1 MMNRTERAIEFNK
14 SMIMQEHLD
23 WKNEG
28 RAEGRVEGIEIGEK
42 RGEKRGKNIYKS
54 LSEAAGFKVVDIGI
68 DQPASAFV
76 EAAKAN
82 DANIIR
88 IEKYRIYLSSS
99 LIIPLG

>member
-42 RGEKRGKNIYKS
+42 RSKIDTARQMKKKGYAPEEIREITGIS
-54 LSEAAGFKVVDIGI
+54 LRDLKG
-68 DQPASAFV
+68 
-76 EAAKAN
+76 
-82 DANIIR
+82 
-88 IEKYRIYLSSS
+88 L
-99 LIIPLG
+99 